1 MRLKLRQWRE
11 RRLLSQRELAE
22 KVGMSTGQINRIENG
37 IHQPRFSTIRKLA
50 VALSVSPEELVAW
63 EEQGWPQVEG
73 SREEPSS

>member
-50 VALSVSPEELVAW
+50 VALNVLPEELVVW